1 MYRKIFKRMLNQIL
15 NSFKIFF
22 NIKAILATVIV
33 VALKKMILEVAIF
46 VEIYKKNKL
55 EGVFYFF
62 LPNFT

>member
-1 MYRKIFKRMLNQIL
+1 MYKKIFKRMLNQIS

-22 NIKAILATVIV
+22 NIKAILASVIV